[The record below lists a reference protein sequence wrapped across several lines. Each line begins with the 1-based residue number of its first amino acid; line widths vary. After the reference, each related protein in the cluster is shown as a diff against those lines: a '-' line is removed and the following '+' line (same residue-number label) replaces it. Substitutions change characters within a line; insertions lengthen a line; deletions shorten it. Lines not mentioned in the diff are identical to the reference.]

1 MFTKGAGYSHAVA
14 RRGSY
19 SKGVAK
25 REEILEA
32 ALAIVARV
40 GYGRTTVRELADAVG
55 LSQSGL
61 LHYFGSKEDL
71 FTAILARRDAVDG
84 LAFTS
89 PENQTPDVPDSF
101 IQVVRH
107 NAEVPG
113 LVELYTR
120 FAGEAARPEH
130 RAHTFFRDR
139 YRDIRH
145 LAADAVTD
153 LQRDGHL
160 PAHLDPQRFAVL
172 AVALMDGLQLQWLY
186 DPEVDMADHVAYL
199 WELLTAAAP
208 PDTE

>member
-1 MFTKGAGYSHAVA
+1 MA

-55 LSQSGL
+55 LSQTGL

-71 FTAILARRDAVDG
+71 FTAILARRDATDR
-84 LAFTS
+84 LAFA
-89 PENQTPDVPDSF
+89 PPADPTPDIPGSLM
-101 IQVVRH
+101 QVLRH
-107 NAEVPG
+107 NADVPG

-130 RAHTFFRDR
+130 RAHTYFRDR
-139 YRDIRH
+139 YHDIRR
-145 LAADAVTD
+145 LAAEGVAE
-153 LQRDGHL
+153 LQRDGRL

-172 AVALMDGLQLQWLY
+172 TVALMDGLQMQWLY
-186 DPEVDMADHVAYL
+186 DPEIDMADHVAYL
-199 WELLTAAAP
+199 WELLSAPAP
-208 PDTE
+208 PSTG